1 MCEINSLLP
10 AECIRFSLERKH
22 QTLQC
27 LVACLKQPILT
38 QLMRQQRLRVIRKM
52 DEKLRKIE
60 EVGVDLLYELVVRD
74 KMVLTVGTLC
84 QVLDTVEGIRGGDRD
99 ARKVDR

>member
-1 MCEINSLLP
+1 
-10 AECIRFSLERKH
+10 
-22 QTLQC
+22 
-27 LVACLKQPILT
+27 
-38 QLMRQQRLRVIRKM
+38 MRQQRLRVIRKM

-60 EVGVDLLYELVVRD
+60 EAGVDLLYELVVRD

-84 QVLDTVEGIRGGDRD
+84 QVLDTVERIRGGDKD

>member
-10 AECIRFSLERKH
+10 AECIQFSLERKH
-22 QTLQC
+22 RTLRC
-27 LVACLKQPILT
+27 LVVCLKQPIPT
-38 QLMRQQRLRVIRKM
+38 QLTRQQRLQVIKKM
-52 DEKLRKIE
+52 DEELRKIE
-60 EVGVDLLYELVVRD
+60 EAGVDLLYELVVRD

-84 QVLDTVEGIRGGDRD
+84 QVLDTVERIRGGDRD

>member
-27 LVACLKQPILT
+27 LVACQKQPLLT
-38 QLMRQQRLRVIRKM
+38 PLLRQQRLRVIRKM

-84 QVLDTVEGIRGGDRD
+84 QVLDTVERIRGGDRD
-99 ARKVDR
+99 ARKMDR